1 MGFFFVENNLMITRA
16 RLRVALQAFLIHL
29 GLSAVVAA
37 IVAALILGVWF
48 ASPYRDVAGGQHLF
62 WILVSA
68 DVICGPL
75 LTAIVFNPKKSRREL
90 LLDLCLI
97 ATIQLAALAY
107 GLHAISEA
115 RPVVLA
121 FEIDRFVVVSAAQI
135 DQKALQRQ
143 GHKLSWLGPVPMG
156 TREPKDGEETIKS
169 IEMSIQGVEPSARP
183 DWWQPYES
191 SKPKIKQ
198 RFRKLA
204 DLRSSSS
211 STSQAA
217 IDTAVKRTQLALQD
231 IYYLPLVSSK
241 SLDDWI
247 VLLNTEAEIIGYAN
261 AGGF

>member
-1 MGFFFVENNLMITRA
+1 MITRS
-16 RLRVALQAFLIHL
+16 RLRVAIKAFLIHL
-29 GLSAVVAA
+29 GLSMVVAA
-37 IVAALILGVWF
+37 IVAAIVLGVWF
-48 ASPYRDVAGGQHLF
+48 AFPYRDVAGGQHLF

-68 DVICGPL
+68 DVVCGPL
-75 LTAIVFNPKKSRREL
+75 LTAVVFNPKKSRREL

-135 DQKALQRQ
+135 DQKTLRQ
-143 GHKLSWLGPVPMG
+143 QGQALSWLGPVPMG
-156 TREPKDGEETIKS
+156 TREPEDGEEAIKS

-183 DWWQPYES
+183 DWWQSYES

-204 DLRSSSS
+204 ELRSSSS
-211 STSQAA
+211 PASQAA
-217 IDTAVKRTQLALQD
+217 IDTAVKKTLHPLHD
-231 IYYLPLVSSK
+231 VYYLPLVSSK

-247 VLLNTEAEIIGYAN
+247 VLLDAEAKIIGYAN